1 MWRKTLTSL
10 GATVAV
16 LFGMNASAIVSAK
29 DLGPTI
35 EVPEDA
41 HVQLLYHGHFIIK
54 VVSGRG
60 SSETFE
66 CTCSGGGTCEVNSI
80 VNESGHRF
88 VCLKGTTG
96 TCRSGCNLT
105 TGTP

>member
-1 MWRKTLTSL
+1 MWRKTLMGL
-10 GATVAV
+10 CAAVAL

-29 DLGPTI
+29 DLGPSI
-35 EVPEDA
+35 EVSEDA
-41 HVQLLYHGHFIIK
+41 NVQLLYHGHFIIK
-54 VVSGRG
+54 VASGRG

-80 VNESGHRF
+80 VSESGHRF

-96 TCRSGCNLT
+96 TCKSGCSMT

>member
-1 MWRKTLTSL
+1 MWRKTLVVL
-10 GATVAV
+10 CATVAV
-16 LFGMNASAIVSAK
+16 LFGVNASASVSAK
-29 DLGPTI
+29 DLGPSI

-54 VVSGRG
+54 VVSERG
-60 SSETFE
+60 SPETFE
-66 CTCSGGGTCEVNSI
+66 CSCSGGGTCEVNSI

-88 VCLKGTTG
+88 VCFKGTTG
-96 TCRSGCNLT
+96 TCKSGCSMT